1 MTAAIVVS
9 PAAAAQAY
17 ARVDRG
23 QTDDAS
29 GDFGA
34 TLQGAVQGMIDVS
47 HEAEAKSM
55 QAIAGNANLT
65 DVVTALSRA
74 DLALQSATAIRDR
87 MVQAYQDIIKMP
99 I

>member
-1 MTAAIVVS
+1 MTPVIGIS
-9 PAAAAQAY
+9 PSAVAQAY
-17 ARVDRG
+17 ARADRG
-23 QTDDAS
+23 AAQDTS

-34 TLQGAVQGMIDVS
+34 TLQRAVQGMIDVG
-47 HEAEAKSM
+47 HEAETKSM
-55 QAIAGNANLT
+55 QAISGNANLA